1 MRPGEVS
8 MDHRLSTQPPHDC
21 AQELGVSILQDLHR
35 QRETIVHAHDTLHG
49 ADDNISRA
57 RRTLASMSRRVLTN
71 KLIMIG
77 IILLLLGAIGLVVY
91 YKFIK

>member
-1 MRPGEVS
+1 MTPTSNWCKSDGAFWLQ
-8 MDHRLSTQPPHDC
+8 D
-21 AQELGVSILQDLHR
+21 LGVGILQDLHR
-35 QRETIVHAHDTLHG
+35 QRETITHAHDTLHG
-49 ADDNISRA
+49 VDDNISRA

-77 IILLLLGAIGLVVY
+77 IILLLLASIILVVY